1 MLGYD
6 SIFKSLVP
14 SILDQKIRLFVSDIL
29 LNGIVVFLKYKNNP
43 PKKEDIDYIFSG
55 LFAGFKESL
64 KSSDVYEEYLMA
76 SLISTTPD
84 YNFLSS
90 DIKTTLLR
98 SEESLK
104 EVFDGVLGDLFKVQ
118 EEKDQSSNMVD
129 FDIILDY
136 NTQNPQN
143 SLTSGQIIS
152 KISISSFFQK
162 ILDNYKS
169 GIPYK
174 DENEKLDKML
184 LKLINF
190 DEET

>member
-29 LNGIVVFLKYKNNP
+29 LSGIVVFLKYKNNP
-43 PKKEDIDYIFSG
+43 PKKEDIDYIFSE
-55 LFAGFKESL
+55 LFVEFEKSL

-104 EVFDGVLGDLFKVQ
+104 DVFNRVLGDLFKVQ
-118 EEKDQSSNMVD
+118 AQKDQSFQNYNFS
-129 FDIILDY
+129 IILD
-136 NTQNPQN
+136 TQNN
-143 SLTSGQIIS
+143 LSSDQIIP
-152 KISISSFFQK
+152 KISIFSFFQK
-162 ILDNYKS
+162 ILENYKKQIIS
-169 GIPYK
+169 DGVPYK
-174 DENEKLDKML
+174 NENEKLDKML